1 MTIGVSVECTVALLK
16 TRLSCLLPI
25 SFRRFNRCQ
34 EKRRSSFIAICRGSW
49 NHRWSRYPRGFR
61 RRRTVVRRV
70 VRSWKLRDE
79 SRASTRSMRS
89 GGALERDE
97 VLRALDTGCQA
108 AIGST
113 VADRLVKVWRVWRV
127 RVKQHGRML
136 AVEEDNEIADG

>member
-1 MTIGVSVECTVALLK
+1 
-16 TRLSCLLPI
+16 
-25 SFRRFNRCQ
+25 
-34 EKRRSSFIAICRGSW
+34 
-49 NHRWSRYPRGFR
+49 
-61 RRRTVVRRV
+61 
-70 VRSWKLRDE
+70 
-79 SRASTRSMRS
+79 MRS